1 MSDIRKN
8 KDKIAVVDSLAHAI
22 QAIEIKAIKER
33 GRFTIAL
40 SGGSTPKALYEWL
53 ASSADS
59 YQWDKWHVFFGDE
72 RTVTP
77 DDPDSNYHMARASL
91 LSKVP
96 IPENQIYRMEGEL
109 DPQAAAE
116 KYTQRLKDVFGG
128 DLPRFD
134 LMLLGMGDD
143 GHTASLFPGTAAIH
157 ETEKWVIAH
166 YVEKL
171 DTWRIT
177 LTPPVINNAAYVVF
191 LVTGEKKA
199 QRLNEV
205 RNGDYQPDVLP
216 SQIIKPTDGHLIWY
230 VDEGAASQLG

>member
-1 MSDIRKN
+1 MSDIRRN
-8 KDKIAVVDSLAHAI
+8 KDKAAVVGSLAHAI

-33 GRFTIAL
+33 GRFSIAL
-40 SGGSTPKALYEWL
+40 AGGSTPKALYELL
-53 ASSADS
+53 ASSADL
-59 YQWDKWHVFFGDE
+59 YQWDKWHIFFSDE

-77 DDPDSNYHMARASL
+77 DDPDSNYHMARESL
-91 LSKVP
+91 LSNVP

-116 KYTQRLKDVFGG
+116 KYTQRLTDVFGD

-134 LMLLGMGDD
+134 LILLGMGDD

-166 YVEKL
+166 YVDKL

-205 RNGDYQPDVLP
+205 LNGDYQPDVLP

-230 VDEGAASQLG
+230 VDEDAASDLS